1 MAVAER
7 PGWIEFPLVA
17 ENSKE
22 LRRTLTAG
30 ERVFL
35 NVPQHVLCLWK
46 PALAVIFLT
55 AVMISSVVHNQLPS
69 GLLTL
74 CWLAAV
80 AWLVWSEFERRHN
93 TFVATD
99 QRILKI
105 EGLINRRVPVM
116 RRGKVTDLELKRS
129 LLGRVFNYGTIVIE
143 SAGQD
148 QALNRITFV
157 RYPVAT
163 FRRLNAIE
171 AKDMRQVREPAPG
184 GATRAA
190 WRAGAALRRATGR
203 IRGDVPL
210 QTSHEAGT
218 SATHVRPARFD
229 GSGRDTDEIPLS
241 KPSRPGSGR
250 GEPGIPTRKGKSDN
264 RREQS

>member
-1 MAVAER
+1 M
-7 PGWIEFPLVA
+7 
-17 ENSKE
+17 
-22 LRRTLTAG
+22 
-30 ERVFL
+30 
-35 NVPQHVLCLWK
+35 
-46 PALAVIFLT
+46 
-55 AVMISSVVHNQLPS
+55 
-69 GLLTL
+69 

-129 LLGRVFNYGTIVIE
+129 LLGRVFNLWDDRHRECRPRPGPQPHHLRPLSRRDLPPTQRHR
-143 SAGQD
+143 GQ
-148 QALNRITFV
+148 
-157 RYPVAT
+157 
-163 FRRLNAIE
+163 
-171 AKDMRQVREPAPG
+171 DMRQVRGRPRR